1 MKKINISD
9 KISFVGTWNIQNNNL
24 CSKIIDF
31 FENNKKFH
39 QKGLTGKGI
48 DEKAKKSTD
57 LTIEPR
63 SLKNEDCA
71 DLKNYFDHLHTCY
84 EDYKTQWPF
93 LTKNF
98 QIVDI
103 PAFNIQR
110 YNKGDHFSG
119 LHSERE
125 GISTMHRV
133 FAWMTYLNDVED
145 GGETY
150 FEHFNIKIKP
160 EIGKTLIW
168 PAEWTHAHK
177 GEVLNSGKKYI
188 ITGWMNFPF
197 NFKVPNKV

>member
-1 MKKINISD
+1 MKKVNISEE
-9 KISFVGTWNIQNNNL
+9 ISFVGTWNIKNDNL

-39 QKGLTGKGI
+39 QKGLAGKGF
-48 DEKAKKSTD
+48 DEKVKKSTD

-63 SLKNEDCA
+63 SLKNDDCA
-71 DLKNYFDHLHTCY
+71 DLKNYFDHLYTGY

-103 PAFNIQR
+103 PAFNIQK
-110 YNKGDHFSG
+110 YNKGDHFSC
-119 LHSERE
+119 LHSERD

-150 FEHFNIKIKP
+150 FEHFKLKIKP
-160 EIGKTLIW
+160 ETGKTLIW
-168 PAEWTHAHK
+168 PAEWTHAHR

-197 NFKVPNKV
+197 NFKVPQKA